1 MRDENRYYLK
11 NADMYREMQKSKL
24 SYCCY
29 DKENYDGHFDL
40 IVENELMIT
49 PNMLKT
55 YFNKKNS
62 GDNVIIRI
70 MTEEHI
76 PEEEKVYES
85 KGKLNL
91 SKFKMYP
98 FKHFIF
104 KKDDVEKVLEE
115 NQISNNEE
123 KIRNIDIEINKI
135 KNEIKE
141 NDRYIRSNK
150 LFKEKQLPYKEK
162 NKKLEEK
169 VFELKSEI
177 KDLTQQF
184 SKNVMKY
191 GKEILRSHWS
201 GDSIETGHFDISQG
215 RLSEG
220 LVIMIMMLVSKYA
233 RSSNWASY
241 TFRDDMESAA
251 ILQLYDTALKFEEI
265 KGTNVFAYL
274 TQTTSNRFTYI
285 LNSEKNQRKI
295 KSKLMQQAGYNPTY
309 NEQIDFEMKNR
320 LAEENYIEE
329 NDELE
334 ESEETNLE

>member
-29 DKENYDGHFDL
+29 NKEKYDGHFDL
-40 IVENELMIT
+40 IVEGYSMIT

-62 GDNVIIRI
+62 GDNVIIRVL
-70 MTEEHI
+70 TDEHI
-76 PEEEKVYES
+76 DEKDRVYES
-85 KGKLNL
+85 NGKLNL
-91 SKFKMYP
+91 SVFKMTP

-104 KKDDVEKVLEE
+104 KKDDVFKCLEE
-115 NQISNNEE
+115 NLSDEEQI
-123 KIRNIDIEINKI
+123 KNIELEINSI
-135 KNEIKE
+135 KNKIKE

-150 LFKEKQLPYKEK
+150 LFKEKQVPYKEK
-162 NKKLEEK
+162 NKLYEEQIN
-169 VFELKSEI
+169 ELKEQVKELS
-177 KDLTQQF
+177 KQF
-184 SKNVMKY
+184 SDNLMKY

-201 GDSIETGHFDISQG
+201 GDTIETGHFDISQG

-265 KGTNVFAYL
+265 KGNNVFAYL

-320 LAEENYIEE
+320 LAEENEIEI
-329 NDELE
+329 NDDINEDV
-334 ESEETNLE
+334 EETNLD